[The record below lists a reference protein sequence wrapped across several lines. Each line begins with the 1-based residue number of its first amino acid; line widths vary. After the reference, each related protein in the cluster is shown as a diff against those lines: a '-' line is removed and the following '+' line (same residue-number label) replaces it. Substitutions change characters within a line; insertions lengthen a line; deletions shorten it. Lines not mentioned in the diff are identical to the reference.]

1 MQCGAPAGARR
12 APWYNVPMLKIT
24 EIFASLQGETSYSG
38 YPFAFAR
45 LTGCNLR
52 CRYCDTTYAWDGG
65 EEFPL
70 EEVVSRV
77 TAFGLT
83 RACVTGGEPLLQKE
97 AFALVAALLDRG
109 QDVLVETNGTLPL
122 AGLDPRAVKIMD
134 VKCPSSGEDR
144 KMLLEN
150 FRHLTERDEVK
161 FVISTEEDYR
171 YAKEVVGRYRRERK
185 WGVLLSPAFGSLAP
199 ERLAG
204 WMVADGLDARL
215 QLQLHKLVWG
225 PDRRGV

>member
-1 MQCGAPAGARR
+1 
-12 APWYNVPMLKIT
+12 VLKIT
-24 EIFASLQGETSYSG
+24 EIFASVQGETSYSG
-38 YPFAFAR
+38 YPFAFVR

-52 CRYCDTTYAWDGG
+52 CRYCDTTYAYDAG
-65 EEFPL
+65 EEFTL
-70 EEVVSRV
+70 EEIVSRV

-83 RACVTGGEPLLQKE
+83 RACVTGGEPLLQE
-97 AFALVAALLDRG
+97 ETPALVTALLDLG
-109 QDVLVETNGTLPL
+109 QEVLVETNGTVAL
-122 AGLDPRAVKIMD
+122 ASLDPRAVKIMD

-144 KMLLEN
+144 KMLWEN

-161 FVISTEEDYR
+161 FVISSEEDYR
-171 YAKEVVGRYRRERK
+171 YAKEVMARNRHERK
-185 WGVLLSPAFGSLAP
+185 WDILLSPAFGLLAP

-204 WMVADGLDARL
+204 WMIGDGLDARF

>member
-1 MQCGAPAGARR
+1 V
-12 APWYNVPMLKIT
+12 APWYNDPVLKIT
-24 EIFASLQGETSYSG
+24 EIFASVQGETSYSG
-38 YPFAFAR
+38 YPFAFVR

-52 CRYCDTTYAWDGG
+52 CRYCDTTYAYDGG

-77 TAFGLT
+77 TDFGLT
-83 RACVTGGEPLLQKE
+83 RTCVTGGEPLLQKE
-97 AFALVAALLDRG
+97 ASALVEALLDRG

-122 AGLDPRAVKIMD
+122 AGIDPRAVKIMD

-144 KMLLEN
+144 KMLWEN

-161 FVISTEEDYR
+161 FVISSPEDYR
-171 YAKEVVGRYRRERK
+171 YAKEVAARYRREKK
-185 WGVLLSPAFGSLAP
+185 WGILLSPAFGFLPA

-204 WMVADGLDARL
+204 WMVGDGLDARL